1 MKRDADYGDL
11 KVALVILADAKDVA
25 LGLLILRA
33 VHSYGQVYTALE
45 TYRWVANAYDHLY
58 RAQRESLG
66 LERRGDPCLPSW

>member
-11 KVALVILADAKDVA
+11 TEAIAILGDARDVA
-25 LGLLILRA
+25 LGIVLRE

-45 TYRWVANAYDHLY
+45 TYRWVSNACDHVA

-66 LERRGDPCLPSW
+66 LERRDDPCLPSW